1 MRRAGESQFESK
13 VREEGEGEALPVHRK
28 ASFYPYDP
36 ESLAITP
43 SVLQRT
49 KKKEKT
55 DSPCRESSLSTGA
68 YPHTTPIRPS
78 SPFLPHNH
86 HPTHPPTPTQPSPTS
101 CKEKVI
107 IKKKKSLENA
117 NKFYI
122 YSFIHPSIRSLSH
135 SPPFSQRFVA
145 PRFSSI
151 DSATSETKVIQ
162 WMS

>member
-1 MRRAGESQFESK
+1 MNPSSSLKSEKRERERSTSSSSKSFILPIRSRTSSDNPVRA
-13 VREEGEGEALPVHRK
+13 
-28 ASFYPYDP
+28 P
-36 ESLAITP
+36 ED
-43 SVLQRT
+43 Q
-49 KKKEKT
+49 KKEKT
-55 DSPCRESSLSTGA
+55 DSSCQESSLSTRA
-68 YPHTTPIRPS
+68 YPHTIRPS

-107 IKKKKSLENA
+107 IIKKKKKSLENA
-117 NKFYI
+117 NKFCI

-151 DSATSETKVIQ
+151 YSTTSETKVIQ
-162 WMS
+162 

>member
-1 MRRAGESQFESK
+1 MRRAGGSQFESK
-13 VREEGEGEALPVHRK
+13 VREREKEALPVHRK
-28 ASFYPYDP
+28 ASFRPYDP
-36 ESLAITP
+36 EPLAITP
-43 SVLQRT
+43 SVLQRI
-49 KKKEKT
+49 KGRKKT
-55 DSPCRESSLSTGA
+55 DSPCQESSLSTRS

-107 IKKKKSLENA
+107 IKKKKKSLENA
-117 NKFYI
+117 NKFCI
-122 YSFIHPSIRSLSH
+122 YSFIHPYIRSLSH

-151 DSATSETKVIQ
+151 YSTTSETKVIQ
-162 WMS
+162 